1 MVHELVHLLERHHSD
16 RFKKMMDSFMPS
28 WRLHRDELSRAPL
41 AHENWSYYAL
51 SLSGKDYRAL
61 IQPAAV

>member
-1 MVHELVHLLERHHSD
+1 VVQPRAGEEVAACVEYIVVHELVHLLERHHSD

-41 AHENWSYYAL
+41 AHENWSY
-51 SLSGKDYRAL
+51 
-61 IQPAAV
+61 